1 MNVTTESGLG
11 GTIVLPD
18 GTKKNICNIIYS
30 LTVDETLL
38 LYLGDHHKKQI
49 IFAIEMLA
57 SVVAL
62 KLWSPRLD
70 CLTCLFFVD
79 HEGSKFSFLKGCSD
93 ITSWSMRLQNIL

>member
-18 GTKKNICNIIYS
+18 GTKKNIYISS

-38 LYLGDHHKKQI
+38 SYLGDHHKKQI
-49 IFAIEMLA
+49 IFATETLA

-79 HEGSKFSFLKGCSD
+79 HEGSKFSLLKGCSD
-93 ITSWSMRLQNIL
+93 ITSWSMHLQHIL